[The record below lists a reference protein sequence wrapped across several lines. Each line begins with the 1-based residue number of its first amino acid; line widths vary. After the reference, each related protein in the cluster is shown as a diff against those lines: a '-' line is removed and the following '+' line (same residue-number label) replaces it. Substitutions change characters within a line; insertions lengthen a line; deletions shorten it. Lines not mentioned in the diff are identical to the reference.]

1 MLLAL
6 LASVSLTSAM
16 NSVLLPAPVADALP
30 SNGTSSRTTPFAD
43 LWPIHGQPGQY
54 RFPSFISTRKSVLLF
69 VSGPHGVEIRR
80 STDSGNSWSAPWPMI
95 PAIGVAQALYDPGSD
110 TVLVLHRHPANPV
123 NGTCEQI
130 CG

>member
-1 MLLAL
+1 MLVMLAS
-6 LASVSLTSAM
+6 LASVSLSGAM
-16 NSVLLPAPVADALP
+16 TNVVVPATATTGVAP
-30 SNGTSSRTTPFAD
+30 PNGTTPFVD
-43 LWPIHGQPGQY
+43 LWPISGQPGQY
-54 RFPSFISTRKSVLLF
+54 RFPSCISTRKSVLLF

-80 STDSGNSWSAPWPMI
+80 STDSGGSWSAPWPMI
-95 PAIGVAQALYDPGSD
+95 PAIGVAQAMYHPGSD